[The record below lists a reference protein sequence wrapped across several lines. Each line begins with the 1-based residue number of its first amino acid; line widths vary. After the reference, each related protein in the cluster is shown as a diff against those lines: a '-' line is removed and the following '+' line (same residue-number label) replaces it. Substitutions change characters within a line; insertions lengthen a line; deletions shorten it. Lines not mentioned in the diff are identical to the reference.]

1 MSTFTDML
9 KTFAG
14 TVAPTLAS
22 AVGGPLAGMAVTAIA
37 GALGCKPNSTAL
49 TAAMAVATPD
59 QLLALKQADQTFA
72 AKMKE
77 LDIDEEKLSFDDTA
91 SARAMQVATK
101 DPTAARLAWLIIG
114 GFLIFSLGQ
123 VVSLIVWPEQTAKV
137 PAAAWGTI
145 GTILGYLAKEASQAT
160 AFYFGSTQGSQAKDA
175 TLAEIAKS

>member
-1 MSTFTDML
+1 MSSFTDIL
-9 KTFAG
+9 KTFAS

-37 GALGCKPNSTAL
+37 GALGCKPTTQAL
-49 TAAMAVATPD
+49 TVAMANATPD

-77 LDIDEEKLSFDDTA
+77 LEIDEEKLSFDDTA
-91 SARAMQVATK
+91 SARAMQTATK
-101 DPTAARLAWLIIG
+101 DPTAARLAWLVIG

-123 VVSLIVWPEQTAKV
+123 VLSLVIWPEQTAKI

-160 AFYFGSTQGSQAKDA
+160 AFYFGSTAGSQAKDSTIA
-175 TLAEIAKS
+175 DIAKS